1 MFIDSFTVYDNMVSA
16 EHAWARGQLA
26 GRVLGSN
33 SRQAGSR
40 YRGFTQSTLLFDF
53 FFFFESHSIVQAG
66 LKFTAVLSQL
76 PQELEVEPLTVS
88 ATS

>member
-1 MFIDSFTVYDNMVSA
+1 MITWCPRSTHGPEDSLQV
-16 EHAWARGQLA
+16 
-26 GRVLGSN
+26 GSWD
-33 SRQAGSR
+33 R
-40 YRGFTQSTLLFDF
+40 TLVRLDLVTEDSPSLPCFLI

>member
-1 MFIDSFTVYDNMVSA
+1 MFTDSFTVYNNVVSA

-26 GRVLGSN
+26 GRALGSN
-33 SRQAGSR
+33 SLQAA
-40 YRGFTQSTLLFDF
+40 FTEDSPSLPCFLI
-53 FFFFESHSIVQAG
+53 FFFFESHSVVQAS
-66 LKFTAVLSQL
+66 LKFTAILSQL